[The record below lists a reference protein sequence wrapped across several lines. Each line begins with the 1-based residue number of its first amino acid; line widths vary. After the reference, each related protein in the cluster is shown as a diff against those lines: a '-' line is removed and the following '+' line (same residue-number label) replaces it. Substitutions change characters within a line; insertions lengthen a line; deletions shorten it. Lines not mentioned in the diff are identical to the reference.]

1 MRYVTSAERIGI
13 AKGLQEGIAQ
23 GLQEGIEIGK
33 QEGRQEGL
41 VIGAKILSRFLEH
54 RFGSLPET
62 ILSRVLAADEEQL
75 YHWLSNALEAATLA
89 DVFNDDTAH

>member
-33 QEGRQEGL
+33 QEGL
-41 VIGAKILSRFLEH
+41 VIGAKMLSRLLEH
-54 RFGSLPET
+54 RFGALPET
-62 ILSRVLAADEEQL
+62 ILNRVLAADEEQL
-75 YHWLSNALEAATLA
+75 NHWQSNALEAATLA
-89 DVFNDDTAH
+89 AVFNDEMSH